1 MNARF
6 VALATVLDV
15 VVLVGLGV
23 GIFIAPLT
31 LVWAFDD
38 GFSTDLV
45 TSWGV
50 AVDGWLLG
58 HGVPLA
64 ISVPQDLA
72 DSLAL
77 GTLGQRFR
85 VDVALLGIALLTLLW
100 GYRIGSREETKRYPL
115 LTWMLAIGMMVGLS
129 WLLVLSSPGGI
140 VSIELMDALVRPA
153 LFLAAGLALAT
164 WAGPNTAG
172 RTLLRERMPSKAS
185 AIVRSGFAAGIGSL
199 AGMLGLA
206 ALTVAGLLVVSW
218 VPVISLYESLQP
230 GVFGIIALSIAQLAL
245 LPTVVV
251 WAFSWLVGPGFAL
264 GVGAV
269 VSPLGTT
276 LQAVPALPLA
286 GILAVDVPAWSL
298 VVVAVP
304 LVVAFA
310 AGLASRTRLLGKH
323 RGGLWRTG
331 HTTSFDEQPLV
342 TIFFTA
348 LLAAGVAAGAGAIL
362 TSLAS
367 GEMGPGRFIEV
378 GPNPAQIA
386 LWWGVEVLFGVLL
399 GLLSGGLSGSR
410 ADTRR

>member
-185 AIVRSGFAAGIGSL
+185 TIVRSGFAAGIGSL

-331 HTTSFDEQPLV
+331 HTTSFGEQPLV

>member
-38 GFSTDLV
+38 GFSTDLA

-64 ISVPQDLA
+64 ISVPKDLA

-85 VDVALLGIALLTLLW
+85 VDVALLGVALLTVLW
-100 GYRIGSREETKRYPL
+100 GYRIGSREETKRHPL
-115 LTWMLAIGMMVGLS
+115 LTWMLSIGVMVALS
-129 WLLVLSSPGGI
+129 WMLVLSSPGGI

-172 RTLLRERMPSKAS
+172 RTLLRERMPTKAS
-185 AIVRSGFAAGIGSL
+185 AILRSGFAAGMGSL
-199 AGMLGLA
+199 AGMLGVA

-230 GVFGIIALSIAQLAL
+230 GAFGIVALSIAQLAL

-264 GVGAV
+264 GVGAM

-286 GILAVDVPAWSL
+286 GILALDVPAWSL
-298 VVVAVP
+298 AVMAVP
-304 LVVAFA
+304 LVVAFT
-310 AGLASRTRLLGKH
+310 AGLASRTRLLGRK

-331 HTTSFDEQPLV
+331 DTTSFDEQPLV
-342 TIFFTA
+342 TILFTA

-362 TSLAS
+362 SSLAS
-367 GEMGPGRFIEV
+367 GGMGPGRFIEV
-378 GPNPAQIA
+378 GPDPAQIA

-410 ADTRR
+410 SDTRR

>member
-1 MNARF
+1 
-6 VALATVLDV
+6 
-15 VVLVGLGV
+15 
-23 GIFIAPLT
+23 
-31 LVWAFDD
+31 
-38 GFSTDLV
+38 
-45 TSWGV
+45 
-50 AVDGWLLG
+50 
-58 HGVPLA
+58 
-64 ISVPQDLA
+64 
-72 DSLAL
+72 
-77 GTLGQRFR
+77 
-85 VDVALLGIALLTLLW
+85 
-100 GYRIGSREETKRYPL
+100 
-115 LTWMLAIGMMVGLS
+115 MLAIGMMVGLS

>member
-1 MNARF
+1 
-6 VALATVLDV
+6 
-15 VVLVGLGV
+15 
-23 GIFIAPLT
+23 
-31 LVWAFDD
+31 
-38 GFSTDLV
+38 
-45 TSWGV
+45 
-50 AVDGWLLG
+50 
-58 HGVPLA
+58 
-64 ISVPQDLA
+64 
-72 DSLAL
+72 
-77 GTLGQRFR
+77 
-85 VDVALLGIALLTLLW
+85 
-100 GYRIGSREETKRYPL
+100 
-115 LTWMLAIGMMVGLS
+115 
-129 WLLVLSSPGGI
+129 
-140 VSIELMDALVRPA
+140 
-153 LFLAAGLALAT
+153 
-164 WAGPNTAG
+164 
-172 RTLLRERMPSKAS
+172 
-185 AIVRSGFAAGIGSL
+185 
-199 AGMLGLA
+199 MLGLA